1 MGRDLKK
8 GTLMKNAI
16 EAYGVKGMGSKRWV
30 KGFKSLAAMNRWLEK
45 NDAVVIGCRWE
56 GEGG

>member
-1 MGRDLKK
+1 
-8 GTLMKNAI
+8 MKNAI